1 MSNSISSSGLVFAI
15 DSANTQKS
23 FKGGP
28 VTNIKN
34 DVDAPWGYT
43 NAEILDVT
51 GTAEAGPVPTLKT
64 WRFTH
69 TGVNPQGSQW
79 TGWETSGTG
88 APFTGSANDVWTCS
102 YWYKSTQLGDVGV
115 VFGQGAFYLP
125 DWSRAYNYTILS
137 NVNTVIA
144 DGKWHF
150 NSVTTRINEAYAN
163 AIIADGP
170 SWNTVG
176 AGVLYLNGPQ
186 WNKNA
191 YPSQLVSGTRANTG
205 VFYDLAGLNTS
216 ITASSLT
223 YDYTGAPSF
232 NGTSDYLDLG
242 TTLASSLQ
250 TGAITVMTVAKISS
264 IVSKNCLLSL
274 NGGQNF
280 FLPGNRLT
288 TTNQLYWDGAWV
300 GGNSTS
306 WNTNQY
312 YHLAWVISGTTL
324 TFYVN
329 GVADGS
335 FTVPAFAPATGVNAR
350 VGLANASEYGTGT
363 IGLLTVHNR
372 ALSANEVKQSF
383 IGVRSRFG
391 I

>member
-1 MSNSISSSGLVFAI
+1 M
-15 DSANTQKS
+15 
-23 FKGGP
+23 
-28 VTNIKN
+28 
-34 DVDAPWGYT
+34 
-43 NAEILDVT
+43 
-51 GTAEAGPVPTLKT
+51 
-64 WRFTH
+64 
-69 TGVNPQGSQW
+69 
-79 TGWETSGTG
+79 
-88 APFTGSANDVWTCS
+88 
-102 YWYKSTQLGDVGV
+102 
-115 VFGQGAFYLP
+115 
-125 DWSRAYNYTILS
+125 
-137 NVNTVIA
+137 
-144 DGKWHF
+144 
-150 NSVTTRINEAYAN
+150 NEAYTS
-163 AIIADGP
+163 AIIVDGP
-170 SWNTVG
+170 SWNTAN
-176 AGVLYLNGPQ
+176 AGILYVNGLQ
-186 WNKNA
+186 WNKNS
-191 YPSQLVSGTRANTG
+191 YPAQFAQGTRANTG
-205 VFYDLAGLNTS
+205 VFFDLTGLNTS

-223 YDYTGAPSF
+223 YDLTGAPSF

-242 TTLASSLQ
+242 TTLPTNLQ
-250 TGAITVMTVAKISS
+250 YGEITVTTVAKISS
-264 IVSKNCLLSL
+264 VVSKNCLLSL

-300 GGNSTS
+300 GGNTTS

-335 FTVPAFAPATGVNAR
+335 VTVSAFTPGLGLTSR
-350 VGLANASEYGTGT
+350 VGLANAGEYGTGT